1 MGVRPYT
8 ESRAEAN
15 KRYDDKTY
23 KRLSFKLRIDDDA
36 DLIEAWRKAHEHGL
50 SNREWLR
57 ALIENY
63 HG

>member
-8 ESRAEAN
+8 DKRAEAN

-23 KRLSFKLRIDDDA
+23 KRVTFKLRIDDDA
-36 DLIEAWRKAHEHGL
+36 DLIEAWKTAQDKGL

-57 ALIENY
+57 LLIENH